1 MAAGR
6 IGKSVGK
13 RGSGRPYRHSSASIK
28 PHRNNTAIS
37 AKALSTARRGHF
49 ARGLCVGPPIN
60 ILPPFALATLD
71 LARLHP
77 DGGPGVRVREART

>member
-1 MAAGR
+1 MFAYSHTYR
-6 IGKSVGK
+6 
-13 RGSGRPYRHSSASIK
+13 RSGTSTK
-28 PHRNNTAIS
+28 PHRYSSAIS
-37 AKALSTARRGHF
+37 ARALWTARPGHF